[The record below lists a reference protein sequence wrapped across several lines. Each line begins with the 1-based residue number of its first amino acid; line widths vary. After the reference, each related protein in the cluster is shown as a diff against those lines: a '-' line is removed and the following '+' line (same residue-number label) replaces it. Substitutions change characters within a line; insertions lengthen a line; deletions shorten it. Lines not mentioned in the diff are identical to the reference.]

1 MPLTR
6 PPQKKITKTLSENN
20 RRTSREGTKQ
30 GNFRQRDLKE
40 KETDRDNWIDGGK
53 IEVFDRKMRKNELAA
68 QERRIKAQLKKEK
81 LNVITDFT
89 HKQKGIRAK
98 TLQL

>member
-30 GNFRQRDLKE
+30 GNFR
-40 KETDRDNWIDGGK
+40 
-53 IEVFDRKMRKNELAA
+53 
-68 QERRIKAQLKKEK
+68 
-81 LNVITDFT
+81 
-89 HKQKGIRAK
+89 
-98 TLQL
+98 